1 MCGRYQFTTEQCEEI
16 MRIAKEIDER
26 YGAGTWSPGEIRP
39 TNRAPVLVTQDG
51 EVHPELQTWGY
62 KLPDSMVINARAET
76 ATEKLMFRDSVATG
90 RCVVPS
96 SGFFEWDK
104 EKRKYHFRLPGEN
117 ALYMAGLF
125 TIKDGIPYYCILTTA
140 ANESVREIHHRM
152 PLVLKR
158 EQVRQWLKQPEA
170 TKEILAMIPPQLERV
185 SADTQLR
192 LW

>member
-1 MCGRYQFTTEQCEEI
+1 
-16 MRIAKEIDER
+16 
-26 YGAGTWSPGEIRP
+26 
-39 TNRAPVLVTQDG
+39 
-51 EVHPELQTWGY
+51 
-62 KLPDSMVINARAET
+62 
-76 ATEKLMFRDSVATG
+76 MFRDSVATG